1 MRRIVDSPWLFF
13 ILAAALLVA
22 AAVSQFRVYTPE
34 ERALGSAEDIAR
46 IRARDDVNV
55 IFILVDTLRA
65 DRVGA
70 YGYPRPTTPIL
81 DSHASKGI
89 RFAKVESQSSWTKA
103 SMASLWT
110 GMYPQRTG
118 VMNYSHAIPEEAVL
132 PAELFQQAGFRTAG
146 IWRNGWV
153 ANNFGFDQGFDLYI
167 RPTPIRRP
175 GVQRKTPSSHAL
187 MGTDA
192 DATESA
198 IEFIEAYQRERFFLY
213 IHYMDVHQYLYA
225 DTSPDFG
232 STFSDF
238 YDSAIHW
245 TDRNIGFIMDA
256 LEERDLRNRT
266 IVVIASDHGEAFF
279 EHGGEGHARTLYREV
294 QQVPL
299 VVLLPFDLAPGIV
312 VEETVANVDIWPTV
326 LDLVG
331 LPSLEGAEGR
341 SLVPLVERAGG
352 HTVRAAE
359 AEQLAERPVF
369 SQLDR
374 SWGRMGDEPK
384 PVVAMVKG
392 PYRYIEWHF
401 GASPPKLFD
410 HDADPLE
417 KNDLAEEQPDLVAAL
432 ARDIE
437 FFLSEENTTWGG
449 PKEVE
454 IDEMRMHQLRALGY
468 VIEDRRELRERERE
482 RSAEE
487 SPDGSTAQ

>member
-1 MRRIVDSPWLFF
+1 MRRILNSPWLFF
-13 ILAAALLVA
+13 ALAALLLVA
-22 AAVSQFRVYTPE
+22 AAISQFRLYTPE
-34 ERALGSAEDIAR
+34 ERSRGGVEDIAG

-65 DRVGA
+65 DRLSA
-70 YGYPRPTTPIL
+70 YGYARGTTPNL
-81 DSHASKGI
+81 DAHAARGI
-89 RFAKVESQSSWTKA
+89 RFARVESQSSWTKA

-110 GMYPQRTG
+110 GMYPERTG
-118 VMNYSHAIPEEAVL
+118 IVNYSHGIPAEAVL
-132 PAELFQQAGFRTAG
+132 PAEIFQAAGFHTGG

-175 GVQRKTPSSHAL
+175 GVQRNNPSAHAL

-213 IHYMDVHQYLYA
+213 IHYMYVHQYLYA
-225 DTSPDFG
+225 DTSPNFG

-238 YDSAIHW
+238 YDSSIHW
-245 TDRNIGFIMDA
+245 TDRNIGFLMDA
-256 LEERDLRNRT
+256 LLERDLLNRT

-299 VVLLPFDLAPGIV
+299 VILLPFELEPGIV

-331 LPSLEGAEGR
+331 LPELEGAEGR

-352 HTVRAAE
+352 LGGRAGE
-359 AEQLAERPVF
+359 AEQLAARPVF

-374 SWGRMGDEPK
+374 SWGRMGEEPR
-384 PVVAMVKG
+384 PLVAVVKG
-392 PYRYIEWHF
+392 PYRYISRRFDPER
-401 GASPPKLFD
+401 AELFD
-410 HDADPLE
+410 HGSDPLE
-417 KNDLAEEQPDLVAAL
+417 QSNIAMEQPDLVAEL
-432 ARDIE
+432 ETDLER
-437 FFLSEENTTWGG
+437 FLSEENTTWGG
-449 PKEVE
+449 PEEVE
-454 IDEMRMHQLRALGY
+454 IDAMRMHQLRALGY
-468 VIEDRRELRERERE
+468 VLEDRRDLRQREREE
-482 RSAEE
+482 KE
-487 SPDGSTAQ
+487 SEKVE